1 LRLREKCPSGKIFM
15 TGATI
20 KKLVV
25 SLVCAGQLAAA
36 HAEQKAGNGTTVA
49 IGAGGMR
56 SQAWLGSSG
65 MRNDFL
71 PYFAFNWRD
80 IVELSVTDGLSID
93 LLRGSA
99 WHGGLIGTW
108 RRGRSS
114 RDLDA
119 ILYNAGVATLSHT
132 FQAGVYLEHVPVKN
146 LTLGTSLSRDIHS
159 AGSAYGNVYI
169 EWDIPV
175 LKPVE
180 HSLKLNGEF
189 MNRSA
194 MRRYFSVP
202 AEPAAA
208 LGVQAY
214 HPSAG
219 ASGVRLSYEAFLP
232 TSRSTGI
239 ALGLHRT
246 RLASKPANS
255 PLVRDYGDR
264 TQRLYL
270 AAFLVHF

>member
-1 LRLREKCPSGKIFM
+1 M
-15 TGATI
+15 TETAI
-20 KKLVV
+20 KTFLF
-25 SLVCAGQLAAA
+25 AAALACIAHLPAA
-36 HAEQKAGNGTTVA
+36 HAQTDSTRENAGQGKDITWA

-56 SQAWLGSSG
+56 SPTWLGSSRA
-65 MRNDFL
+65 RNDFL

-80 IVELSVTDGLSID
+80 TVELNVTDGLSID
-93 LLRGSA
+93 LLRGNA

-114 RDLDA
+114 RDLGDLA
-119 ILYNAGVATLSHT
+119 KAGVAPLSHT
-132 FQAGVYLEHVPVKN
+132 WQAGVYLEHVPVKN
-146 LTLGTSLSRDIHS
+146 LTLGIDLSHDIQS
-159 AGSAYGNVYI
+159 TGSAYGNVYI

-202 AEPAAA
+202 ADVAAT
-208 LGVQAY
+208 LGVQPY
-214 HPSAG
+214 QPSAG
-219 ASGVRLSYEAFLP
+219 ASGTRLSYEAFIP
-232 TSRSTGI
+232 TSRSTGF
-239 ALGLHRT
+239 ALGLHWT
-246 RLASKPANS
+246 RLASKPADS
-255 PLVRDYGDR
+255 PLVRDYGSR
-264 TQRLYL
+264 TQRTAL

>member
-1 LRLREKCPSGKIFM
+1 MTRTRVKILI
-15 TGATI
+15 A
-20 KKLVV
+20 
-25 SLVCAGQLAAA
+25 SLACMSHPTAV
-36 HAEQKAGNGTTVA
+36 HAQTDSTHTEQKTQNDITWA

-56 SQAWLGSSG
+56 SPAWLGSSRV
-65 MRNDFL
+65 RNDFL
-71 PYFAFNWRD
+71 PYFAFNWHD
-80 IVELSVTDGLSID
+80 IVELSVTDGLNID
-93 LLRGSA
+93 LVRGSA

-108 RRGRSS
+108 RRGRTS
-114 RDLDA
+114 RDLGA
-119 ILYNAGVATLSHT
+119 LAKAGVASLSHT
-132 FQAGVYLEHVPVKN
+132 WQAGVYLEHVPVKN
-146 LTLGTSLSRDIHS
+146 LTLGASLSHDIQS
-159 AGSAYGNVYI
+159 TGSAYGNVYI
-169 EWDIPV
+169 EWDIPA

-202 AEPAAA
+202 ADTAAA

-214 HPSAG
+214 HPSEG
-219 ASGVRLSYEAFLP
+219 ASGTRLSYEAFLP

-239 ALGLHRT
+239 SLGFHWT
-246 RLASKPANS
+246 RLASKPAAS

-264 TQRLYL
+264 MQRFYL

>member
-1 LRLREKCPSGKIFM
+1 MTGTAIKIF
-15 TGATI
+15 I
-20 KKLVV
+20 V
-25 SLVCAGQLAAA
+25 SLACVVQISTA
-36 HAEQKAGNGTTVA
+36 HAQTGSTQENDAEQSGQNSFTWA

-56 SQAWLGSSG
+56 SPAWLGSSHT
-65 MRNDFL
+65 RDDFL

-114 RDLDA
+114 RDLGA
-119 ILYNAGVATLSHT
+119 LAEAGIATLSHT
-132 FQAGVYLEHVPVKN
+132 WQAGVYLEHRPIKN
-146 LTLGTSLSRDIHS
+146 LALGVSLSHDIQS
-159 AGSAYGNVYI
+159 TGSAYGNAYI

-180 HSLKLNGEF
+180 HSIKLNREF

-202 AEPAAA
+202 LEAAAA

-214 HPSAG
+214 RPGAG
-219 ASGVRLSYEAFLP
+219 ASGTRLSYEAFLP
-232 TSRSTGI
+232 TSRSTGF
-239 ALGLHRT
+239 ALGFHWT
-246 RLASKPANS
+246 RLASKPSAS
-255 PLVRDYGDR
+255 PLVRDYGNK
-264 TQRLYL
+264 TQRTAL

>member
-1 LRLREKCPSGKIFM
+1 M
-15 TGATI
+15 TGIAI
-20 KKLVV
+20 KILIV
-25 SLVCAGQLAAA
+25 SLACVSQS
-36 HAEQKAGNGTTVA
+36 TVGYAQTDSSQQNTGKKGEDDITLA

-56 SQAWLGSSG
+56 SPTWLGSS
-65 MRNDFL
+65 RTRYDFL

-80 IVELSVTDGLSID
+80 IVELSVTDGLHID
-93 LLRGSA
+93 LLRGSN

-108 RRGRSS
+108 RRGRTS
-114 RDLDA
+114 RDLGTF
-119 ILYNAGVATLSHT
+119 LSEAGVASLSHT
-132 FQAGVYLEHVPVKN
+132 WQAGVYLEHVPVKN
-146 LTLGTSLSRDIHS
+146 LTLGASLSHDIQS
-159 AGSAYGNVYI
+159 TGSAYGNVYI

-219 ASGVRLSYEAFLP
+219 ASGTRLSYEAFLP

-239 ALGLHRT
+239 AIGLHWT
-246 RLASKPANS
+246 RLASKPAAS

-264 TQRLYL
+264 TQRFYL